1 MAAMMFFSV
10 ARRFESAR
18 ARPSV
23 MRAYSLSFSRSTRFS
38 RVASRVGNLAGHLRD
53 AVADCLLKVLEVVFE
68 SNAEGGDCAFC
79 VQGDLMGS

>member
-23 MRAYSLSFSRSTRFS
+23 MRAYSLSFSRSTRF
-38 RVASRVGNLAGHLRD
+38 SRVGNLAGHLRD

-79 VQGDLMGS
+79 VQGDLVGS